1 MNGKPEGG
9 TPDCMF
15 ETDRIT
21 EFPDSFHG
29 GVVAIGNFDGV
40 HRGHAALLAAA
51 RSRADAQG
59 LPLIVL
65 TFEPHP
71 RRLFQPDGPPFRITP
86 PAVKTRRLAGHGVDA
101 VISLRFDWDFASQSA
116 ENFMEKI
123 LRQGIGA
130 GPLYVGHD
138 FRFGQLRTG
147 TPDGLRTAGFDVTV
161 LDAVADE
168 GDSIYSSSRIREHIR
183 AGEMAQASDLLGWPW
198 DIEGMVFR
206 GDRRGRELGYP
217 TANVML
223 GETIHPAYGIYAA
236 WVRIVGEEGPWHV
249 SATNIGIRPMFEVP
263 TGQVEA
269 HILDFEGD
277 IYGRVLRIRPVALL
291 RGEARFET
299 IPALVAQIGADC
311 GRAKEVLEK
320 ESPPSN
326 LFS

>member
-1 MNGKPEGG
+1 
-9 TPDCMF
+9 MF
-15 ETDRIT
+15 ETDRIAGL
-21 EFPDSFHG
+21 PDSFRG

-59 LPLIVL
+59 LPLLVL

-86 PAVKTRRLAGHGVDA
+86 PAVKTRRLAGHGVD
-101 VISLRFDWDFASQSA
+101 VVLSLRFDWDFASQSA
-116 ENFMEKI
+116 DSFMEKI

-147 TPDGLRTAGFDVTV
+147 TPDVLRAVGFDVTV

-168 GDSIYSSSRIREHIR
+168 GDSVYSSSRIREHIR
-183 AGEMAQASDLLGWPW
+183 AGDMAQACDLLGWPW
-198 DIEGMVFR
+198 EIEGVVVR
-206 GDRRGRELGYP
+206 GDRRGRTLGYP

-236 WVRIVGEEGPWHV
+236 WVQIAGRSGPGGDRWHP
-249 SATNIGIRPMFEVP
+249 SATNIGIRPMFKVP

-269 HILDFEGD
+269 HILDFSED
-277 IYGRVLRIRPVALL
+277 IYDRVVRVRPVRLL
-291 RGEARFET
+291 RGEARFESLE
-299 IPALVAQIGADC
+299 ALVAQMDRDC
-311 GRAKEVLEK
+311 AQARLVLR
-320 ESPPSN
+320 SSGDS
-326 LFS
+326 L